1 MERWGA
7 SIEIPSTV
15 EKVEYAVV
23 YKVNGVEYWDNN
35 YGKNYISK
43 K

>member
-1 MERWGA
+1 V
-7 SIEIPSTV
+7 SNKNSTKTV
-15 EKVEYAVV
+15 SFKFVQYAVV

-35 YGKNYISK
+35 YGKYYSAVK